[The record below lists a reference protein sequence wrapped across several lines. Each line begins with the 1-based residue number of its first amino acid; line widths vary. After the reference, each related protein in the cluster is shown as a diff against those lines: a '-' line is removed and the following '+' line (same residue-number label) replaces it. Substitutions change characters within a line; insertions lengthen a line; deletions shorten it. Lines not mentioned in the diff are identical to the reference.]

1 VGERERTKT
10 KAKGETPNNII
21 LQLGETNIKLTIN
34 PKGEIT
40 MVNHAKAEK
49 IIFEP
54 ISLVYYVVKM
64 AITLIISP
72 KSLITNE

>member
-1 VGERERTKT
+1 
-10 KAKGETPNNII
+10 
-21 LQLGETNIKLTIN
+21 
-34 PKGEIT
+34 